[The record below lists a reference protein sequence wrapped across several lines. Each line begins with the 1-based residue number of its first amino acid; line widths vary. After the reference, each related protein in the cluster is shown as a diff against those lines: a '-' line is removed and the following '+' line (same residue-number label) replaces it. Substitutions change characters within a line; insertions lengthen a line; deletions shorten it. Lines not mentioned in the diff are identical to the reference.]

1 MLTYEQT
8 PREKWLFLYP
18 AQVALAGT
26 QIWWTS
32 EVANLLE
39 TSDGEDF
46 QVSAAFARL
55 EEGYEN
61 ALKDYYKK
69 QIGQL
74 NMLIAC
80 LLGSLNK
87 GERQKVNSTGSPT
100 DLKVGW
106 VGNLTNFAIAIV
118 HTHHHHYHFRHQPN
132 TAHHHQV
139 MTICTIDV
147 HSRDV
152 VGGMIR
158 SVGFG

>member
-32 EVANLLE
+32 EVTNLLE

-87 GERQKVNSTGSPT
+87 GERQKVNSPILALSGSLT

-106 VGNLTNFAIAIV
+106 VGRSGNLTNFGIAIV
-118 HTHHHHYHFRHQPN
+118 HTHH
-132 TAHHHQV
+132 
-139 MTICTIDV
+139 
-147 HSRDV
+147 
-152 VGGMIR
+152 
-158 SVGFG
+158 